1 MRLVL
6 SQSPFY
12 GESGGQVGDTG
23 AISNESFE
31 FVVTDTQKH
40 AGLIV
45 HHGKLVRG
53 EIHEGETCT
62 ATVDVARR
70 EALCRAHSATH
81 ILHHALHKNV
91 GRHAEQQG
99 SKVEADRLRF
109 DFTNPKAI
117 PDETLVQIEKDV
129 LTLVEKGAADS
140 LGHGAAFAKPAPP
153 GP

>member
-23 AISNESFE
+23 TIFNDQFE

-45 HHGKLVRG
+45 HHGRLVRG

-62 ATVDVARR
+62 AKVDVARR

-91 GRHAEQQG
+91 GPTCRATGQQG
-99 SKVEADRLRF
+99 RGGS
-109 DFTNPKAI
+109 PAI
-117 PDETLVQIEKDV
+117 
-129 LTLVEKGAADS
+129 
-140 LGHGAAFAKPAPP
+140 
-153 GP
+153 